1 MLIRCFAEE
10 SHTETHSDESLRR
23 ETEQEHWDEDHGAI
37 LQLYKSLIMYKIY
50 TNKKI
55 SLSMRLSVH
64 SYSTFFYSFPA

>member
-50 TNKKI
+50 TN
-55 SLSMRLSVH
+55 
-64 SYSTFFYSFPA
+64 